1 MRWNINIS
9 MISESRKEKFDEEMI
24 MIMIMMIIMLEDE
37 EGYYENKSKLS

>member
-24 MIMIMMIIMLEDE
+24 MIMMIIMLEDE